1 MKKILV
7 IAPSSFPVSGAEAIV
22 NVKLLKV
29 LSDSGQFEID
39 LVSRKYFSH
48 SYPSSSFDEYGIRLH
63 SINTIT
69 VSNKLSAKTIWQHVG
84 SLLCFGFVCKGS
96 HWAYAAFGTVKKLIK
111 SNHYDYV
118 LTKQE
123 TAVPLGN
130 YAKKKGLKWVAT
142 WNDPC
147 PSSKYPEPYGFG
159 INGKTSFADKVVI
172 KMMRRADAHIFP
184 SERLA
189 KYMEPIVQAPSDKVF
204 IIPHVVIKDERNSGS
219 GETLRLIHSGNLYS
233 PRSPKTFFEGLKK
246 FIEKNDTP
254 AVKFSILGCIS
265 DEDKHLVDEFGLDDY
280 VECLKPVEYH
290 KSLQELNNHD
300 VAVIIEAKCE
310 EGIYLPTK
318 VSDFMQMQIPILSV
332 SPATGMLNDLYNN
345 HNIPYFADVASPDS
359 IALALEN
366 VYQDYQDGNIKGNTI
381 PEYYMPGY
389 ITETYMSF

>member
-1 MKKILV
+1 MM
-7 IAPSSFPVSGAEAIV
+7 S
-22 NVKLLKV
+22 
-29 LSDSGQFEID
+29 
-39 LVSRKYFSH
+39 
-48 SYPSSSFDEYGIRLH
+48 
-63 SINTIT
+63 
-69 VSNKLSAKTIWQHVG
+69 
-84 SLLCFGFVCKGS
+84 FGFVCKGS
-96 HWAYAAFGTVKKLIK
+96 HWGYAALGTVKKLIK
-111 SNHYDYV
+111 ENQYDYV
-118 LTKQE
+118 LTKGE
-123 TAVPLGN
+123 TAVPLGD
-130 YAKKKGLKWVAT
+130 YAKRKGLKWVAT

-189 KYMEPIVQAPSDKVF
+189 KYMEPIVQAPSDEVF

-254 AVKFSILGCIS
+254 AIRFSILGCIS
-265 DEDKHLVDEFGLDDY
+265 DEDKQLVDEFGLENY

-318 VSDFMQMQIPILSV
+318 VSDFMQMQIPIFSV

-345 HNIPYFADVASPDS
+345 HNIPYFADVASPDN

-366 VYQDYQDGNIKGNTI
+366 VYRDHQNGNIKRNTI
-381 PEYYMPGY
+381 PEYYLPDY
-389 ITETYMSF
+389 ITEKYLSF